1 MIAKLNIMWILSC
14 ISPPAD
20 FGVLYLWSWPTEFN
34 LDDTCKMFTQMCILH
49 VDIQLFGAVC
59 WKENLFSTDKNLLP
73 FVKTEVTVCVVI
85 KSSLFCPIYLS
96 LHSQYLTVL
105 WPVLFNN
112 SFWNHIASVFW
123 LFYLWYWVSFS
134 EPFATS
140 YNIFEMVS
148 RWPWLSYSLLCRPVW
163 PQTHRDPSARFIFC

>member
-1 MIAKLNIMWILSC
+1 MIAKLNIIWILSYRS
-14 ISPPAD
+14 SPMD
-20 FGVLYLWSWPTEFN
+20 FVVLYLWSSPTEFN
-34 LDDTCKMFTQMCILH
+34 LDDRCKICTQMCILCM
-49 VDIQLFGAVC
+49 DTQLFGVIC

-73 FVKTEVTVCVVI
+73 FVKTEVALCVAI
-85 KSSLFCPIYLS
+85 KSSLFGPIYLS

-140 YNIFEMVS
+140 YNSFEMVS
-148 RWPWLSYSLLCRPVW
+148 RWPWLS
-163 PQTHRDPSARFIFC
+163 